1 MIIAGWYYWKRGKLV
16 ASQKAV
22 SAKPAESA
30 NNSEKTVEAVK
41 EQKPRIQRIKSTPNT
56 SKTVITVPPVE
67 HSKPK
72 KETTRKSAFSK
83 KEDKEFADKIERF
96 IKNHIS
102 NVDYGVEEL
111 AADVNLS
118 RMQLY
123 RRTQALYGLTPL
135 ELMRD
140 RRMERAAHLLTTTN
154 LIVADIAALTG
165 FSTVRGFNRSFK
177 LQFNLSPSE
186 FRNRFLSDSP
196 LNGRE

>member
-1 MIIAGWYYWKRGKLV
+1 
-16 ASQKAV
+16 
-22 SAKPAESA
+22 
-30 NNSEKTVEAVK
+30 
-41 EQKPRIQRIKSTPNT
+41 
-56 SKTVITVPPVE
+56 
-67 HSKPK
+67 
-72 KETTRKSAFSK
+72 
-83 KEDKEFADKIERF
+83 
-96 IKNHIS
+96 
-102 NVDYGVEEL
+102 
-111 AADVNLS
+111 
-118 RMQLY
+118 MQLY

-186 FRNRFLSDSP
+186 FRNKFLSDSP